1 MQHCRNDLAAI
12 VLLLPMLVAEAA
24 CQSPGGARQD
34 ARATDEWSRQL
45 PLTGDGELEIINT
58 SGAIE
63 VEGTTDAVVD
73 VRAERV
79 ARATTEQGARDLLTH
94 ITIRDESVPG
104 RVTIQTE
111 RIGGVL
117 IGVSFDVN
125 YRVKAPASATIRTR
139 TANGSTTIT
148 GASGRLVV
156 NDVNGDVVGRG
167 ISGGIEAR
175 AVNKNIDID
184 VVQVGRDPI
193 DLRAVNGHV
202 QLTLPGGAN
211 ANLSATSTNG
221 FIDVTG
227 LTLEKFGDENRRRVR
242 GRLNAGGT
250 PIELNAVNGD
260 IHVAAR

>member
-1 MQHCRNDLAAI
+1 VQVCRRDLTAI
-12 VLLLPMLVAEAA
+12 VLLPILVALAA
-24 CQSPGGARQD
+24 CQSPGGARQN
-34 ARATDEWSRQL
+34 AQATDEWTRQL
-45 PLTGDGELEIINT
+45 PLTADGELEIINT

-63 VEGTTDAVVD
+63 VEGTSGAVVD

-79 ARATTEQGARDLLTH
+79 ARATTEEGARDLLTH
-94 ITIRDESVPG
+94 ITISDESVPG

-139 TANGSTTIT
+139 TASGTTTIT
-148 GASGRLVV
+148 GASGRVVV

-175 AVNKNIDID
+175 AVNRNIDVD
-184 VVQVGRDPI
+184 LVQVGHDPI
-193 DLRAVNGHV
+193 DLRAVNGGV
-202 QLTLPGGAN
+202 QLTLPEGAN
-211 ANLSATSTNG
+211 ANLSATSVNG
-221 FIDVTG
+221 FVDVAG
-227 LTLEKFGDENRRRVR
+227 LAFEKFGDENRRRVR

-250 PIELNAVNGD
+250 PIELNAVNGN